1 MASINKTALTLI
13 TMVITGS
20 SIVAPMGAQ
29 AQSAGDFLGSVGLG
43 LGAGGNCDTDPSSE
57 KGEVVNADS
66 STKTPY
72 EVNVGK
78 TNCAGSR
85 DLIKHIADGALKNE
99 RQLIQSNHTLGIGA
113 LKNER
118 QLIQSNHTLG
128 MINSIGSIAAPLF
141 GGLIANSQTR
151 AQAAPPAPDN
161 SQYLQ
166 VIRQQQQQIDEL
178 RQMMSQRQAPVYQD
192 EYVRVQPRAQ
202 QVYSAPNT
210 YNRHNSNMGYASLR
224 QTNLF

>member
-13 TMVITGS
+13 TIVITGS
-20 SIVAPMGAQ
+20 SIVAPLGAQ
-29 AQSAGDFLGSVGLG
+29 AQSASDFLGSVGLG

-57 KGEVVNADS
+57 KGEVVNADG

-85 DLIKHIADGALKNE
+85 DLIKHIAD
-99 RQLIQSNHTLGIGA
+99 GA

-166 VIRQQQQQIDEL
+166 VIQQQQQQIDEL

-202 QVYSAPNT
+202 QVYSAPNN
-210 YNRHNSNMGYASLR
+210 YNRQNSNMGYSSLR

>member
-13 TMVITGS
+13 TLVITGS
-20 SIVAPMGAQ
+20 SIVAPVGAQ
-29 AQSAGDFLGSVGLG
+29 AQSASDFLGSVGLG

-57 KGEVVNADS
+57 KGEVVNADG

-99 RQLIQSNHTLGIGA
+99 R
-113 LKNER
+113 R
-118 QLIQSNHTLG
+118 LIQSNHTLG

-151 AQAAPPAPDN
+151 AQAAPPAPDS

-166 VIRQQQQQIDEL
+166 VIQQQQQQIDEL

-202 QVYSAPNT
+202 LVYSAPNT
-210 YNRHNSNMGYASLR
+210 YNRQNSNVGYSSLR